1 MSAAKAE
8 ILRRIGAATGVGP
21 RDGTPGPAA
30 PPTAGVS
37 LPPIPRAYRRAGTLG
52 DEARVAL
59 FRERAA
65 DYDARVHRVAAAEL
79 DDALTARCA
88 ELGAGRL
95 VVAAAT
101 PARPRGVELVADD
114 PPLAAAALDDLDG
127 VLTGCAVAIAATGTV
142 VLDGSPACG
151 RRAITLVPDL
161 HLCVVDA
168 GAIVETVPE
177 AIAALAP
184 AAAAGAPLTF
194 VSGPSATSDIEL
206 SRVDGVH
213 GPRRL
218 ELFVVWY

>member
-8 ILRRIGAATGVGP
+8 ILRRIDAAIGPHDAAQAAAVPRRYRTTGEL
-21 RDGTPGPAA
+21 GT
-30 PPTAGVS
+30 
-37 LPPIPRAYRRAGTLG
+37 
-52 DEARVAL
+52 EAQVEL
-59 FRERAA
+59 FCERAA

-79 DDALTARCA
+79 DDALGSRCA
-88 ELGAGRL
+88 ELGARRL
-95 VVAAAT
+95 VAAAAA
-101 PARPRGVELVADD
+101 PGRPSGVALEADD
-114 PPLAAAALDDLDG
+114 PPIAPAELDRLDG
-127 VLTGCAVAIAATGTV
+127 VLTGCATAIATTGTV
-142 VLDGSPACG
+142 VLDGSPKCG

-168 GAIVETVPE
+168 SAIVETVPE

-184 AAAAGAPLTF
+184 AVAEGAPLTF

>member
-8 ILRRIGAATGVGP
+8 ILRRIGAAGTTSTPPVP
-21 RDGTPGPAA
+21 RRYR
-30 PPTAGVS
+30 TAGE
-37 LPPIPRAYRRAGTLG
+37 LG
-52 DEARVAL
+52 EEARVEL
-59 FRERAA
+59 FCERAA
-65 DYDARVHRVAAAEL
+65 DYDAHVHRVAAADL
-79 DDALTARCA
+79 DTALTERCA
-88 ELGAGRL
+88 ELGARRL
-95 VVAAAT
+95 VV
-101 PARPRGVELVADD
+101 PADAPGVPDGVELNSDD
-114 PPLAAAALDDLDG
+114 PPIPAADLDRLDG
-127 VLTGCAVAIAATGTV
+127 VLTGCAVAIAETGTV
-142 VLDGSPACG
+142 VLDGSPRCG

-168 GAIVETVPE
+168 AAIVETVPE

>member
-1 MSAAKAE
+1 
-8 ILRRIGAATGVGP
+8 VP
-21 RDGTPGPAA
+21 RH
-30 PPTAGVS
+30 
-37 LPPIPRAYRRAGTLG
+37 YRRFGDLG
-52 DEARVAL
+52 KEARVEL

-79 DDALTARCA
+79 DDALTARCE
-88 ELGAGRL
+88 ELGTRRL
-95 VVAAAT
+95 VAAAAA
-101 PARPRGVELVADD
+101 PGRPRGVEVEADD
-114 PPLAAAALDDLDG
+114 PPIAAAALDGLDG

-142 VLDGSPACG
+142 VLDGSPSCG
-151 RRAITLVPDL
+151 RRALTLVPDL
-161 HLCVVDA
+161 HLCVVAADT
-168 GAIVETVPE
+168 IVETVPE

-184 AAAAGAPLTF
+184 AAGTGAPLTF